1 MMPFRLG
8 DEEVV
13 GRHVLMLV
21 DGDGEADGLLRRF
34 VVDGFADAG
43 REVHV
48 VAPPNRARH
57 LEWLASN
64 GLDVGALID
73 AGRLDVQT
81 PGDGLVIDGRYE
93 RGRALAWLRR
103 NLTGGAGGPSSSTR
117 MLLDMRWAT
126 EAVIDPGGLIA
137 FERGLGHLVDGSPAI
152 VVCRYDVKELGP
164 ARVADVLVAH
174 PIAMVRGKLGPSKQT
189 ETPLD
194 ARERILATAGRLF
207 HDNGIRATGIDSLI
221 VQAGVAKATFYH
233 HFASKDDLV
242 EAWLRHPR
250 TRWFDHVR
258 AQAEASGPAPRDE
271 ILLFF
276 EGVAEWLQTD
286 GFRGCPYANTA
297 VEITDP
303 AHPARQIVREYLE
316 EIGAYFRDLLASA
329 GYVESDVLGPELEAL
344 LAGSIALAGAR
355 QTDGFALAAA
365 DAVQRLLDGAE
376 RRPKGRANA
385 SPDGGLIP
393 ARAGEATPARR

>member
-1 MMPFRLG
+1 MRRVTPFRLG
-8 DEEVV
+8 DEDVA

-21 DGDGEADGLLRRF
+21 DGDGEADGLLRPF
-34 VVDGFADAG
+34 VVDGFADGG

-48 VAPPNRARH
+48 VAASDRAH
-57 LEWLASN
+57 HMEWLASN
-64 GLDVGALID
+64 GLDVEALID
-73 AGRLDVQT
+73 GGRLDVRT
-81 PGDGLVIDGRYE
+81 PGDGLVVDGHYE
-93 RGRALAWLRR
+93 RGPALAWLRR
-103 NLTGGAGGPSSSTR
+103 NLTDGPDGHSTSTR

-152 VVCRYDVKELGP
+152 VVCRYDIKELGP

-174 PIAMVRGKLGPSKQT
+174 PIAMVRGKLGPAKQT
-189 ETPLD
+189 DTPLD

-242 EAWLRHPR
+242 EAWLRHPG
-250 TRWFDHVR
+250 TRWFDHIR
-258 AQAEASGPAPRDE
+258 AQAEASGPGPRDE

-276 EGVAEWLQTD
+276 EGVVEWLEVE
-286 GFRGCPYANTA
+286 GFRGCPYANSA

-303 AHPARQIVREYLE
+303 AHPARRIIREYLE
-316 EIGAYFRDLLASA
+316 EIGAYFRDLLAAA
-329 GYVESDVLGPELEAL
+329 GYVEADMLGPELEAL
-344 LAGSIALAGAR
+344 LAGAIALAGAR
-355 QTDGFALAAA
+355 QTDGFAIAAE
-365 DAVQRLLDGAE
+365 DAVRRLLDGAK
-376 RRPKGRANA
+376 RR
-385 SPDGGLIP
+385 
-393 ARAGEATPARR
+393 ATDD